1 MNKKPIRIVV
11 FFALIVI
18 IIGLLCIIWND
29 KLISLSKST
38 NNDDTGRFSEAIV
51 NYANGKKKA
60 FRDATVSSYGN
71 ERSTANN
78 RVEIQKE
85 KTIVILP
92 NDTEIELTK

>member
-38 NNDDTGRFSEAIV
+38 NNDDTGRFSKVIV
-51 NYANGKKKA
+51 NYANGKKKV
-60 FRDATVSSYGN
+60 FKGATISSYGN
-71 ERSTANN
+71 DRSTANN
-78 RVEIQKE
+78 RVELQKD

-92 NDTEIELTK
+92 NDAEIELTK